1 MFYILY
7 LSCDYSFSELIAE
20 LLEFFSEEKF
30 SESESGELTFMLD
43 EFTLRIMPKSMFKS
57 DRNIMKFAIDDYF
70 SNYNVAIWF
79 DVIVS
84 SPNWRDRMIKI
95 INSLMLKTA
104 GDLVLEAN
112 GFQPI
117 LMRRNG
123 ELFVYNS
130 AESKDFQ
137 FENLDF
143 EFIEKAIDGG

>member
-20 LLEFFSEEKF
+20 LFDFFSEEKF

-43 EFTLRIMPKSMFKS
+43 EFTLRVMSKSMFES
-57 DRNIMKFAIDDYF
+57 DRNIMQFAIEDYS

-84 SPNWRDRMIKI
+84 SPNWRDRMMKI
-95 INSLMLKTA
+95 VNSLMLKTV

-112 GFQPI
+112 GFQPV
-117 LMRRNG
+117 LMRKNG
-123 ELFVYNS
+123 EVFVDKRSENQV
-130 AESKDFQ
+130 FQ
-137 FENLDF
+137 FEILDS
-143 EFIEKAIDGG
+143 EFTEKDIDRV